1 MYCRYTKTSIWD
13 HKQCPLNGGEF
24 LYREC
29 PLLEVLL
36 WIFYYCLCEYWII
49 DHSAH
54 PLLPFFFFCFF
65 PQFQTTLFIF
75 LFPPPL
81 PQYRGEVLDC
91 LRKVVAGLGSSS
103 STVHRDIY
111 KAVRNGL
118 TDKAPHVR
126 SSAAKVYTPSSS
138 TPLSVSGIISNCN
151 TQLQLIVFLIFL
163 WFCGLLIQHLKAHTW
178 PTLHPVL
185 TACSLTLSH

>member
-1 MYCRYTKTSIWD
+1 MTPTDTS
-13 HKQCPLNGGEF
+13 K
-24 LYREC
+24 
-29 PLLEVLL
+29 
-36 WIFYYCLCEYWII
+36 I
-49 DHSAH
+49 DHQQYSKVLCLWNDVIMTARTGLS
-54 PLLPFFFFCFF
+54 PSSLPPSLTSLSPSSLLP
-65 PQFQTTLFIF
+65 LS
-75 LFPPPL
+75 LPPSL

-151 TQLQLIVFLIFL
+151 TQLQLIVFLIF
-163 WFCGLLIQHLKAHTW
+163 CGFVVSSSNT
-178 PTLHPVL
+178 
-185 TACSLTLSH
+185 

>member
-91 LRKVVAGLGSSS
+91 LRKVVAGLGSSLNCPSWHLQS
-103 STVHRDIY
+103 SQTRHLY
-111 KAVRNGL
+111 
-118 TDKAPHVR
+118 
-126 SSAAKVYTPSSS
+126 
-138 TPLSVSGIISNCN
+138 TPLS
-151 TQLQLIVFLIFL
+151 
-163 WFCGLLIQHLKAHTW
+163 LL
-178 PTLHPVL
+178 
-185 TACSLTLSH
+185 SLSPSLSLSHSLPSLSLSLPPSLSSKSHHY